1 MLYVIYFIYKNVVYR
16 HMNDTEDRKMK
27 KTRLSG
33 LLLAALM
40 AATATTGCL
49 SNKKEVKERREKS
62 ERPTSAN
69 HSPVDAAKIGT
80 NEIKGEI
87 GQEVEANNTVFTL
100 NSVIDAGVRDS
111 GTKFIY
117 FDITLKNNTSSEY
130 NLSTLNNFYVT
141 VPEGDLFSDVQTQ
154 VYARSHFSDSKYYV
168 DPFTIPSNGQFSG
181 VIGGFK
187 LEENVNEFKVCFFP
201 TGENPNAKETVI
213 KYDIT
218 ADDIAAPSDDILK

>member
-1 MLYVIYFIYKNVVYR
+1 
-16 HMNDTEDRKMK
+16 MNDTEDRKMK

-40 AATATTGCL
+40 AATASTGCL
-49 SNKKEVKERREKS
+49 SNKKEVVEKREKA
-62 ERPTSAN
+62 ERPTAAQ
-69 HSPVDAAKIGT
+69 HSPVDPSNIGT

-87 GQEVEANNTVFTL
+87 GQEIEANNTVFTL
-100 NSVIDAGVRDS
+100 NAVIDAGARES
-111 GTKFIY
+111 GKKFIY

-130 NLSTLNNFYVT
+130 NLSTINNFYVT
-141 VPEGDLFSDVQTQ
+141 VPEGDIFSDVQTQ
-154 VYARSHFSDSKYYV
+154 LYAKSHFSDSKYYV

-187 LEENVNEFKVCFFP
+187 LEENANEFKVCFYP
-201 TGENPNAKETVI
+201 TGEDPNAKETVI

-218 ADDIAAPSDDILK
+218 ADDIVAPSDDILK